1 MAVYQL
7 SEEIRAAREVAE
19 SSASRPD
26 RGACQTHSR
35 AGKSGLNARRR
46 GQTMTIAMTA
56 KQVFLPACALA
67 IAAWLTGCST
77 SGMLEPS
84 DDAPASPRDV
94 SGIPNAVP
102 KPEPLSRYGNPQS
115 YVVYGERYF
124 TLPSSKGYRERGLA
138 SWYGTKFHGKRTSSG
153 EPYDLYAMTAAHK
166 TLPLP
171 TYVEV
176 TNLDNNRSVIVKVN
190 DRGPFHDGRI
200 IDLSY
205 SAAHKLGILGTGTGR
220 VEVHAIDPV
229 AADRVPSDQPVLVE
243 TDTPAAPEA
252 SSQLFLQVGAFQSHD
267 NAQRL
272 RSNIEGQNLGTVR
285 IVETAT
291 TAGTFYKVQV
301 GPLPDTA
308 AADRIARA
316 LKPLG
321 INEARTYVQ

>member
-1 MAVYQL
+1 
-7 SEEIRAAREVAE
+7 
-19 SSASRPD
+19 
-26 RGACQTHSR
+26 
-35 AGKSGLNARRR
+35 
-46 GQTMTIAMTA
+46 MTIAMTA

-77 SGMLEPS
+77 PGMLEPS
-84 DDAPASPRDV
+84 DDAPLNPRDV

-229 AADRVPSDQPVLVE
+229 DADRVPSDQPVLVE
-243 TDTPAAPEA
+243 TDTPSAPEA
-252 SSQLFLQVGAFQSHD
+252 NSQLFLQVGAFQSHD

-285 IVETAT
+285 IVESAT

-308 AADRIARA
+308 TADRIARA